1 MTKADDVYLEDITE
15 NTLDFA
21 PEVAD
26 SLGMSLSEYLKLSL
40 PQRIDLTEKFLW
52 QKKQGGFVNGYQ
64 SEGTVKTDDKKQA
77 LDFLT
82 NTAKDAAKGLAEES
96 EVYRIAKNIVEDNK
110 YLFGTVNA
118 ILNKELGVSFDVGKD
133 KVNLI
138 PYGSTESISFFD

>member
-96 EVYRIAKNIVEDNK
+96 EVYRIAENIVDDNK
-110 YLFGTVNA
+110 YLFGTVT
-118 ILNKELGVSFDVGKD
+118 K
-133 KVNLI
+133 
-138 PYGSTESISFFD
+138 